1 MTQLPALPA
10 AVDIREV
17 GPRDG
22 LQAEAP
28 VAPHDRA
35 ALAVALMRAGAR
47 RIEAASFVSP
57 KAVPSMAGAAEVVAQ
72 LREALDEEVRP
83 VVTALVPNVRGA
95 ADALEAGVDELT
107 VTVAASAVYN
117 EKNVRRTIE
126 ESLSEIAQVVDLARE
141 STPVDVVISCAF
153 GSPYEEEI
161 LPADVADLARRVVEA
176 GAAALTLA
184 DTTGVATPLRIGEV
198 LDAVVAAVGEAPASP
213 GGRLGLHLHETRG
226 TAMAN
231 AFAGLELGI
240 SRFDTSIGGLGGSP
254 FAPGAGGNLA
264 TEDFAA
270 FLAAMGIETGL
281 DQTRLL
287 EAARLAER
295 LVGHDLASRVR
306 TPLAS

>member
-1 MTQLPALPA
+1 VTRFPALPA

-28 VAPHDRA
+28 VAPQDRA
-35 ALAVALMRAGAR
+35 ALGVALVRAGAR

-57 KAVPSMAGAAEVVAQ
+57 KAVPSMAGAADVVAR
-72 LREALDEEVRP
+72 LRDGLDEGVQP
-83 VVTALVPNVRGA
+83 IVTALVPNVRGA

-107 VTVAASAVYN
+107 VTVAASPLYN

-126 ESLSEIAQVVDLARE
+126 ESLTEIAQVVDLARG
-141 STPVDVVISCAF
+141 SAPVDVVISCAF

-161 LPADVADLARRVVEA
+161 PPAEVAELAGR
-176 GAAALTLA
+176 AAELGTDALTLA

-198 LDAVVAAVGEAPASP
+198 LDAVVAAVGEAPGTP
-213 GGRLGLHLHETRG
+213 GARLGLHLHETRG

-231 AFAGLELGI
+231 AFAALELGI

-254 FAPGAGGNLA
+254 FAPGAGGNLS

-270 FLAAMGIETGL
+270 FLAAMGIETGFDSGL
-281 DQTRLL
+281 LL

-295 LVGHDLASRVR
+295 LVGHELASRVH
-306 TPLAS
+306 TPATG